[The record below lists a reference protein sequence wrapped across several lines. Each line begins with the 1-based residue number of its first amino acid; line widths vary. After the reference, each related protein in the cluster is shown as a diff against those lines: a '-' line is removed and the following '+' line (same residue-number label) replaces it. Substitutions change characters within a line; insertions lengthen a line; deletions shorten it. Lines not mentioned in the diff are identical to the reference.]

1 MKISDF
7 SPSFFENIL
16 HKLILSNMRCTYE
29 HSDINSHMR
38 VALDY
43 GIFGLNW
50 YGPKETTLNVICD
63 YFIDIIVTEQ
73 LKREN
78 K

>member
-1 MKISDF
+1 
-7 SPSFFENIL
+7 
-16 HKLILSNMRCTYE
+16 MRCTYE